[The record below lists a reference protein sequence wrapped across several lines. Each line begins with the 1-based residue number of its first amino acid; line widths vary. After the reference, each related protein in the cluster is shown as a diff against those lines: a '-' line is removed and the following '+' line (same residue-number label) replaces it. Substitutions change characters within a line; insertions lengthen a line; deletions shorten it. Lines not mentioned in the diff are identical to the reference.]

1 MAYIE
6 TVGKFVLCRRDL
18 IAADLGLIGEFTREN
33 ISRWLDKGYWFEMG
47 VYGYEDFHAVCGD
60 IDIPWTT
67 EEGRYAESAQEADKR
82 WMEQNAAKN
91 REWMLGQ
98 PTKPAV

>member
-60 IDIPWTT
+60 IDIPWDT
-67 EEGRYAESAQEADKR
+67 EEARLCYAT
-82 WMEQNAAKN
+82 
-91 REWMLGQ
+91 G
-98 PTKPAV
+98 PTGAVVTVRSSE